1 MSIETGMA
9 NQISLIVGQDDTAT
23 ALGSGTAPVLA
34 TPRMIALMEE
44 AAWTAIQDGLEEDQT
59 SVGISMNVSHLSA
72 TPVGMEITASA
83 EVTAIA
89 GRKVSFLLKAWDEKG
104 LIGEGTHQRAVVQEE
119 KFVCK
124 CYEKLEA

>member
-1 MSIETGMA
+1 MSIETGMT

-104 LIGEGTHQRAVVQEE
+104 LIGQGTHQRTVVQEE